1 MVNAYWA
8 GSEVVVLRRD
18 ADRKLVRES
27 HPAEHSCF
35 IPKTHVTEKHLRELR
50 QTRAIAA
57 VIDDGPHWRLKFY
70 QRKIALRAA
79 EKEGWFA
86 SAGIP
91 VLEAD
96 VDPVRRWITD
106 NPVEIAKP
114 RRAYIDLETDSRVP
128 FSRGEEAR
136 ILCWSIVDH
145 DGARLARL
153 LEEDTDD
160 AERAL
165 LRELFRALAPYDSVL
180 AWNGDRF
187 DFPRI
192 GARAAKLG
200 IGIELRRWLWLDH
213 MKLFNK
219 FNVSAAESG
228 DEKQF
233 AGLGSVATS
242 VLGSEEGEKQIQLGR
257 LGGPTTWGMWEAGGT
272 ERQELLEYCL
282 DDSDKMR
289 KIEDKT
295 GYVELLETLCQS
307 THTLPD
313 SRGMMPTRY
322 VEGFLL
328 RLGASLGM
336 RFASRVWEEDAEE
349 PEQYK
354 GAFVLEP
361 TQLGIVRDVHV
372 CDFARQ
378 YPSIIQSWNMSPETV
393 VDFTLVE
400 TRAMRPAYL
409 SHLPDEVRAI
419 PEGCC
424 AAPLTN
430 VVFRNEPQ
438 GVLAMAVTE
447 ILTLRKHWDDI
458 KKSHAPGTPEWKDAD
473 RRSTAYKNI
482 TNAFYGVVGSIRS
495 RFFVREVAESISQT
509 AAWMIQETIKA
520 IEARGWRAIYADTDS
535 AFVVG
540 CTREEFGRFVL
551 WCDEHLY
558 PKLVAS
564 KGCTRNTN
572 SLAYEKAFSVL
583 VMLGKKQYAGR
594 YLHFK
599 GKDAKSDSKPEIKGL
614 EFKRGDSARAG
625 RRMQAEVVKKLL
637 DGDDDPAEYEAIVE
651 RYRHKVLELML
662 ERDDVVLSK
671 RLSKSLKEY
680 AEKFKK
686 EPPANKLAGC
696 RVLLTP
702 KKSRPIRG
710 RVVHATKAYVAIEGK
725 KASEIHQRS
734 NLAELLVL
742 VRQSPHIEVARAL
755 EEQGRDVGAG
765 VRIEYV
771 VVDDDVDPPV
781 YASAESWTPGAAFD
795 RYYLW
800 ESMVYPPTARVLKI
814 VFKAVDWRRWER
826 VRPPK
831 AAKVDPKVGELFAR
845 ELPKARPIAPKIEGQ
860 GSPEAKSLAE
870 KLLSKVEK
878 EREQDRRW
886 KQRNLF

>member
-1 MVNAYWA
+1 M
-8 GSEVVVLRRD
+8 LRRD
-18 ADRKLVRES
+18 ADRKLIRES
-27 HPAEHSCF
+27 YPAEFSCF
-35 IPKTHVTEKHLRELR
+35 LPRDQVTPKHLAELR
-50 QTRAIAA
+50 AARSIAG
-57 VIDDGPHWRLKFY
+57 VKEDGAHWRLTFF
-70 QRKIALRAA
+70 QRRSALRAA
-79 EKEGWFA
+79 ERDGWFA
-86 SAGIP
+86 RAGIT

-106 NPVEIAKP
+106 SGAEIGKP

-145 DGARLARL
+145 DGARLGRL
-153 LEEDTDD
+153 LGEDTDD

-165 LRELFRALAPYDSVL
+165 LRELFRHLGAYDSVL

-187 DFPRI
+187 DFVRI
-192 GARAAKLG
+192 GARAARLG

-213 MKLFNK
+213 MKLFTK

-242 VLGSEEGEKQIQLGR
+242 VLGAEEGKKQIELGR
-257 LGGPTTWGMWEAGGT
+257 LGGPTTWGMWEEGGAS
-272 ERQELLEYCL
+272 RSELLEYCI
-282 DDSDKMR
+282 DDAVKMLR
-289 KIEDKT
+289 IEEKT
-295 GYVELLETLCQS
+295 GYVDLLETLCQS

-328 RLGASLGM
+328 RLGSSLGM
-336 RFASRVWEEDAEE
+336 RFASRVWEDDAKDGDEKAE
-349 PEQYK
+349 PDQYK

-393 VDFTLVE
+393 TDFVLVE
-400 TRAMRPAYL
+400 KREHRPAYL
-409 SHLPDEVRAI
+409 SHLPETRRSL

-424 AAPLTN
+424 SAPLTD

-438 GVLAMAVTE
+438 GMLSVAVTE
-447 ILTLRKHWDDI
+447 ILRLRKYWDDI
-458 KKSHAPGTPEWKDAD
+458 KKKLAPGTPEWKDAD

-482 TNAFYGVVGSIRS
+482 TNAFYGVVGSPFS
-495 RFFVREVAESISQT
+495 RFFVREVAESIAQT

-520 IEARGWRAIYADTDS
+520 IEERGWRAIYADTDS
-535 AFVVG
+535 AFVTG
-540 CTREEFGRFVL
+540 CTREEFTRFVA

-583 VMLGKKQYAGR
+583 VMLGKKRYAAK

-599 GKDAKSDSKPEIKGL
+599 GKDAAVDSKPEIKGL
-614 EFKRGDSARAG
+614 EYKRGDSSRLG
-625 RRMQAEVVKKLL
+625 RRMQEEVVKLML
-637 DGDDDPAEYEAIVE
+637 AGEEDPGVYEAIVE
-651 RYRHKVLELML
+651 RYRTKLLEGEL
-662 ERDDVVLSK
+662 EREDVVLSK
-671 RLSKSLKEY
+671 RLSKSLREY
-680 AEKFKK
+680 VEKFKK
-686 EPPANKLAGC
+686 EPPPKQLVGH
-696 RVLLTP
+696 RVVLSY
-702 KKSRPIRG
+702 KKSSPIRG
-710 RVVHATKAYVAIEGK
+710 RVVHATKTYVAIEGK

-734 NLAELLVL
+734 KLAELLVL
-742 VRQSPHIEVARAL
+742 VRQSPHIEVARVL

-771 VVDDDVDPPV
+771 VVDDDAQPPV
-781 YASAESWTPGAAFD
+781 YASAESWTPGAPFD

-800 ESMVYPPTARVLKI
+800 ESMAYPPTFRVLEV
-814 VFKAVDWRRWER
+814 VFKSVDWRRWER
-826 VRPPK
+826 VRPAK
-831 AAKVDPKVGELFAR
+831 APRHAEATAELFGAK
-845 ELPKARPIAPKIEGQ
+845 ELPKARAVAPKIEGQ
-860 GSPEAKSLAE
+860 GMPAKKPDAV
-870 KLLSKVEK
+870 KPG
-878 EREQDRRW
+878 RRW
-886 KQRNLF
+886 NQRELF